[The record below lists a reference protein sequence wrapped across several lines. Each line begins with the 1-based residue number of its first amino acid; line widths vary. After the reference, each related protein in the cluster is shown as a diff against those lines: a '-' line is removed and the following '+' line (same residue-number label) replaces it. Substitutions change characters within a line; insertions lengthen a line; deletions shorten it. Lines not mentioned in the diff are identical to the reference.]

1 LPDVERELVEG
12 ITPVYNNSKPEEH
25 VLKIEHYQDIELNH
39 LFRNVIDNG
48 MDKGAA
54 TWLSVSTQDSPLLV
68 ISICSSHKSDDQQ
81 FVVTYEPRRSKADA
95 KIYWHEL
102 IAIPVKAPI
111 ELLETNQQNRD
122 MFAGASIAGDLYIWS
137 IQNSPGN
144 DSPVSEIFSKVS
156 EDSIVGLSFL
166 SNNRLLC
173 CLSDGNIIAYKVNG
187 NQSTVV
193 DKIMKIE
200 PRNIKDPEITCI
212 VSLPEMEDDF
222 VLGLFNGS
230 LLLCSTNQL
239 IPQDGAFN
247 PIVRELHA
255 HKFAIASLKHCR
267 YQGKSF
273 IVSCDLSGEILF
285 HEVDDSMFTPK
296 LVIKLPLPLKSK
308 ITCTNDMNHIVCL
321 EKGSVEIFRTSSK
334 NRESIVEGNFEGVAN
349 VIELSRNE

>member
-1 LPDVERELVEG
+1 
-12 ITPVYNNSKPEEH
+12 VYNSSKPEEH
-25 VLKIEHYQDIELNH
+25 ALKIEHYQDIELNH
-39 LFRNVIDNG
+39 LFKNTTDNG

-54 TWLSVSTQDSPLLV
+54 TWLSVSTQDAPLLV
-68 ISICSSHKSDDQQ
+68 VSISSSCKSDDQQ
-81 FVVTYEPRRSKADA
+81 TSFIVTYEPRRSKADA

-102 IAIPVKAPI
+102 ITIPVKAPI

-122 MFAGASIAGDLYIWS
+122 MFAGAASKTGDLYIWS
-137 IQNSPGN
+137 FHSPGN
-144 DSPVSEIFSKVS
+144 ESPVLELFSKVS

-173 CLSDGNIIAYKVNG
+173 CLSDGNIIVYKVNG
-187 NQSTVV
+187 NQSTII

-200 PRNIKDPEITCI
+200 PKNVKDPEITCI
-212 VSLPEMEDDF
+212 ASLPEMENDF

-230 LLLCSTNQL
+230 LLFCSTNQL
-239 IPQDGAFN
+239 IPQDGTFN

-255 HKFAIASLKHCR
+255 HKFAIASLKHCNH
-267 YQGKSF
+267 QGKSF
-273 IVSCDLSGEILF
+273 VISCDLSGEILF
-285 HEVDDSMFTPK
+285 HEIDDTSQPK

-308 ITCTNDMNHIVCL
+308 ITCTNDMNHILCL
-321 EKGSVEIFRTSSK
+321 EKGSVEVFQSSSK